1 MLIISAYLSITLFL
15 LSADL
20 LYVDIAGNK
29 IKIGYF
35 FLLGLWCFNPA
46 EMWAT
51 AMGAVR
57 RVPNYVLLPLI
68 PLVIAVAT
76 SGNYQ
81 KSVWWTLWLAF
92 DLFTIATVYAFLR
105 AQRLAIDQVQEAVA
119 HSLAL
124 IALFGV
130 IQFVFIYGLGRP
142 VFDPQIHLDVY
153 RLNGLS
159 KWPHFLNIFSFLL
172 LPMVVTQKAL
182 SIPTK
187 VILIV
192 LIFVLAQS
200 TAKTGWVLLIALG
213 AFLLVFERRFLLRK
227 YLLLLI
233 PAVAIA
239 LFVPFH
245 SLEGQQPPLSGAQ
258 KIARFSHDFMN
269 SWSVRD
275 RVLINAM
282 GLKVWL
288 KHPWFGV
295 GPKAYDTYVFS
306 RFDQELAGENKY
318 DVEDKLNARNENIW
332 IEFLAECGAVFTLAF
347 LAVLIRALWVRRW
360 SFANPLH
367 LGAWIALVLY
377 YAISGQVSQTGLL
390 TMVYAVFGIYFYA
403 REVTEPGALREAA
416 PSPMVPEVPAAKK

>member
-1 MLIISAYLSITLFL
+1 MIVSAYLSLTLFL

-20 LYVDIAGNK
+20 LYVDVAGNK
-29 IKIGYF
+29 IKFGYF
-35 FLLGLWCFNPA
+35 LLLGLWCFNPGQ
-46 EMWAT
+46 MWT
-51 AMGAVR
+51 TVMDAVR
-57 RVPNYVLLPLI
+57 RVPKYVLLPLV
-68 PLVIAVAT
+68 PLAIAVAT

-81 KSVWWTLWLAF
+81 KSTWWMLWLAF

-105 AQRLAIDQVQEAVA
+105 VHRLSIDQVQEAVA

-130 IQFVFIYGLGRP
+130 IQFAFIYGFGHLL
-142 VFDPQIHLDVY
+142 FDPQVHLDVY
-153 RLNGLS
+153 RLNGLA

-172 LPMVVTQKAL
+172 LPMVVTQRAL
-182 SIPTK
+182 SMSTK
-187 VILIV
+187 VILIL

-200 TAKTGWVLLIALG
+200 TAKTGWVLFVALG
-213 AFLLVFERRFLLRK
+213 ALLLVFERRFLRGK

-245 SLEGQQPPLSGAQ
+245 STEGQRPVLSGAQ
-258 KIARFSHDFMN
+258 KIARFGHDFTN
-269 SWSVRD
+269 TWSVRD
-275 RVLINAM
+275 RVLINEM
-282 GLKVWL
+282 GVKVWL

-295 GPKAYDTYVFS
+295 GPKAYQTYVFD

-318 DVEDKLNARNENIW
+318 DIENKLNARNENIW
-332 IEFLAECGAVFTLAF
+332 IEFLVECGALFTLAF
-347 LAVLIRALWVRRW
+347 LAVLIRALWVPGW

-377 YAISGQVSQTGLL
+377 FAISGQVSQTGLL
-390 TMVYAVFGIYFYA
+390 TMVYAVFGLYFYA
-403 REVTEPGALREAA
+403 REMPESAALRTVA
-416 PSPMVPEVPAAKK
+416 PASTAPEVRAAKK

>member
-1 MLIISAYLSITLFL
+1 MIISAYLSLTLFL

-20 LYVDIAGNK
+20 LHVDIAGHK

-35 FLLGLWCFNPA
+35 FLLGLWSFNPG

-51 AMGAVR
+51 AMDAVR
-57 RVPNYVLLPLI
+57 RVPKYVLLPLV
-68 PLVIAVAT
+68 PLGIAVAT
-76 SGNYQ
+76 STNPRS
-81 KSVWWTLWLAF
+81 SVWWTLWLAF

-105 AQRLAIDQVQEAVA
+105 VHRLSIDRIQEAAA

-124 IALFGV
+124 IALFGL
-130 IQFVFIYGLGRP
+130 IQFAFIYGLDRP
-142 VFDPQIHLDVY
+142 VFNPQVHLDIY

-159 KWPHFLNIFSFLL
+159 GWPHFLNIFSFLL
-172 LPMVVTQKAL
+172 LPMVVTQKTL
-182 SIPTK
+182 STLTK
-187 VILIV
+187 VILAL

-200 TAKTGWVLLIALG
+200 TAKTGWILLVALG
-213 AFLLVFERRFLLRK
+213 TLLLVFRGRFPVGK
-227 YLLLLI
+227 YLLLLLL
-233 PAVAIA
+233 AVAIA
-239 LFVPFH
+239 LFVPLH
-245 SLEGQQPPLSGAQ
+245 TSEGQRPVLSGAQ
-258 KIARFSHDFMN
+258 KIARFGHDFTN

-275 RVLINAM
+275 RLLINAM

-295 GPKAYDTYVFS
+295 GPKAYNTYVFS

-318 DVEDKLNARNENIW
+318 DVENKLIAKNENIW
-332 IEFLAECGAVFTLAF
+332 TEFLAECGALFTLSF

-390 TMVYAVFGIYFYA
+390 TMVYAVFGVYFYA
-403 REVTEPGALREAA
+403 REASDANQCKGPEGAGITTAVTGDA
-416 PSPMVPEVPAAKK
+416 

>member
-1 MLIISAYLSITLFL
+1 MIISAYLSLTLFL

-20 LYVDIAGNK
+20 LYVDVAGNK

-51 AMGAVR
+51 AMGVVR
-57 RVPNYVLLPLI
+57 RVPKYALLPLI
-68 PLVIAVAT
+68 PLVITVAG

-92 DLFTIATVYAFLR
+92 DLFTITTVYAFLH
-105 AQRLAIDQVQEAVA
+105 AHRLSIDRVQEVVA

-124 IALFGV
+124 IALFGA
-130 IQFVFIYGLGRP
+130 IQFASIYGLDRP

-172 LPMVVTQKAL
+172 LPMVVTQKTW
-182 SIPTK
+182 STSTK
-187 VILIV
+187 AILV
-192 LIFVLAQS
+192 LLIFVLAQS
-200 TAKTGWVLLIALG
+200 TAKTGWVLFVALG
-213 AFLLVFERRFLLRK
+213 AFLLVFERKFFRGK

-239 LFVPFH
+239 LFVPLH
-245 SLEGQQPPLSGAQ
+245 SSEGQQPVLTGAQ
-258 KIARFSHDFMN
+258 KIARFAHDFSN
-269 SWSVRD
+269 TWSVRD
-275 RVLINAM
+275 RLLINEM

-295 GPKAYDTYVFS
+295 GPRAYETYVS
-306 RFDQELAGENKY
+306 NRFDQELAGENKY
-318 DVEDKLNARNENIW
+318 DLENKLNAKNENIW
-332 IEFLAECGAVFTLAF
+332 IEFLAECGALFTLAF
-347 LAVLIRALWVRRW
+347 LAVVIRALWVRRW
-360 SFANPLH
+360 AFANPLH

-390 TMVYAVFGIYFYA
+390 TMVYAVFGIYFYS
-403 REVTEPGALREAA
+403 REVTEPGALRSAA
-416 PSPMVPEVPAAKK
+416 PTPTVPEAPAAKK